1 MAEKMKP
8 SGIDWIGD
16 IPRSWNIKRIKYLAQ
31 LKGRIGWQGLT
42 SDEYTDVGSFLIT
55 GVDFSD

>member
-16 IPRSWNIKRIKYLAQ
+16 VPENWYMIKLNILA
-31 LKGRIGWQGLT
+31 I
-42 SDEYTDVGSFLIT
+42 
-55 GVDFSD
+55 